1 MTDKKNGARESGSV
15 LNPKYDSNGLVTAVI
30 TDDSSGDVLMV
41 AHMNQEALALT
52 MDSDVVHFY
61 SRSRQQLWKKGETSG
76 NTLQV
81 VEMRIDC
88 DQDALWIKA
97 APAGPVCHTGAQN
110 CFYRK
115 ITDGQLEQV
124 E

>member
-1 MTDKKNGARESGSV
+1 
-15 LNPKYDSNGLVTAVI
+15 
-30 TDDSSGDVLMV
+30 MV

-52 MDSDVVHFY
+52 MDSDIVHFY
-61 SRSRQQLWKKGETSG
+61 SRSRQQLWKKGESSG
-76 NTLQV
+76 NTLRV

-97 APAGPVCHTGAQN
+97 VPAGPVCHTGAQN

-115 ITDGQLEQV
+115 VVDGKLEQV

>member
-1 MTDKKNGARESGSV
+1 MTDRENSDRESGSV
-15 LNPKYDSNGLVTAVI
+15 LNPKYDSNDLVTAVI
-30 TDDSSGDVLMV
+30 TDDSCGDVLMV

-52 MDSDVVHFY
+52 MDSDIVHFF
-61 SRSRQQLWKKGETSG
+61 SRSRQQLWKKGESSG
-76 NTLQV
+76 NTLRV

-97 APAGPVCHTGAQN
+97 VPAGPVCHTGAQN

-115 ITDGQLEQV
+115 VVDGKLEQV